1 MLKTSFF
8 DNLFSLAFQS
18 LTILVKMKSFL
29 AVSTLILLGM
39 VGSSLADNGSEP
51 PKTSDDQRYWGQQQQ
66 WGQPTMAP
74 GTDPTM
80 MMMVR
85 KSNWVSH

>member
-1 MLKTSFF
+1 M
-8 DNLFSLAFQS
+8 
-18 LTILVKMKSFL
+18 TIPVKMKSVL
-29 AVSTLILLGM
+29 AVSTLVLLAM
-39 VGSSLADNGSEP
+39 VGSSLADNGSEA

-66 WGQPTMAP
+66 WGQPNMAA

-85 KSNWVSH
+85 KIKLCFT